1 MEKLKQNQK
10 KIPEIKALLKK
21 KIENAFDGMIT
32 RMDMAGKRVNEHEDM
47 SKETSQIENRINIK
61 KPTERQVICKL
72 QKNKDQEKSLKEA
85 KRKKHLNY

>member
-1 MEKLKQNQK
+1 
-10 KIPEIKALLKK
+10 
-21 KIENAFDGMIT
+21 
-32 RMDMAGKRVNEHEDM
+32 MDMAGKRINEHEDM

-85 KRKKHLNY
+85 KRKKTPELLKNYSILLIRNQANKKRRVKYLKC